1 MRVREHEKEATDL
14 MQKTMVDK
22 KTITTL
28 REVGIDGY
36 FNLVICPCR
45 WGSLTSGL
53 YGNGDFLLLDSRSI
67 VISHYT
73 SLCQWGYLA
82 TDLYVNGDLL
92 LLVSMSMGVSYF
104 WSLCQW

>member
-36 FNLVICPCR
+36 FNLVRCPCQ
-45 WGSLTSGL
+45 WGFLTSG
-53 YGNGDFLLLDSRSI
+53 
-67 VISHYT
+67 
-73 SLCQWGYLA
+73 
-82 TDLYVNGDLL
+82 LYVNGDLL
-92 LLVSMSMGVSYF
+92 LLVSMSMEIIHYLT
-104 WSLCQW
+104 LCQWYFLTPCLSMSVGACAGKDKESADFK